1 MPRKARSHRLRLGRV
16 SERGRIYL
24 VTAVCADRYAWFSQF
39 EHGRCCVHA
48 LRELEGEADTL
59 CFVVMPDHLHWLMQL
74 EVGSL
79 SRVVQKVKG
88 STTRRIG
95 QLSGRPCRV
104 WQPGFHDRA
113 LRREE
118 DLQAVARYVVA
129 NPLRAGLVGNLGDY
143 PLWDAVWLE

>member
-1 MPRKARSHRLRLGRV
+1 MPRKARSHRLRFGRV
-16 SERGRIYL
+16 SEHGRVYL
-24 VTAVCADRYAWFSQF
+24 VTAVCADRQAWFSRF

-48 LRELEGEADTL
+48 IRELEGEANTL
-59 CFVVMPDHLHWLMQL
+59 CFVVMPDHMHWLMQL
-74 EVGSL
+74 EAGDL

-95 QLSGRPCRV
+95 QLRGRPCKV

-129 NPLRAGLVGNLGDY
+129 NPLRAGLVRNLRHY
-143 PLWDAVWLE
+143 PLWDAIWL

>member
-1 MPRKARSHRLRLGRV
+1 MPRKARSHRLRFGRV
-16 SERGRIYL
+16 SEHGRVYL
-24 VTAVCADRYAWFSQF
+24 VTAVCADRQAWFSRF

-48 LRELEGEADTL
+48 IRELEGEANTL
-59 CFVVMPDHLHWLMQL
+59 CFVVMPDHMHWLMQL
-74 EVGSL
+74 EAGDL

-95 QLSGRPCRV
+95 QLRGRPCKV

-129 NPLRAGLVGNLGDY
+129 NPLRAGLVSNLRHY
-143 PLWDAVWLE
+143 PLWDAIWL

>member
-1 MPRKARSHRLRLGRV
+1 MPRKARSHRLRFGRV
-16 SERGRIYL
+16 SEHGRVYL
-24 VTAVCADRYAWFSQF
+24 VTAVCADREAWFSRF

-48 LRELEGEADTL
+48 MRELEGEANTL
-59 CFVVMPDHLHWLMQL
+59 CFVVMPDHMHWLMQL
-74 EVGSL
+74 EAGDL

-95 QLSGRPCRV
+95 ELRGRPCRV

-129 NPLRAGLVGNLGDY
+129 NPLRAGLVSNLRHY
-143 PLWDAVWLE
+143 PLWDAIWL